1 MEKNIA
7 PEVFNQ
13 KQETYLQSYYKRL
26 DDRLGVTKD
35 TSDYLST
42 SFNQKLEQVA
52 RSKSKGSFGWKA
64 LGSAVVISLTLGML
78 ITRLTMVPAGV
89 ATRGLDA
96 ENWFTQNQHRLSG
109 PVQVIT
115 LLVDDPKDYSL
126 KVVEAAL
133 AVEIEVSATRV
144 GAKYQ
149 ILLEGLIPRAAQQAE
164 VKKLLKLKDD
174 AFGNFNINLNHSEK

>member
-7 PEVFNQ
+7 PEVFDQ

-26 DDRLGVTKD
+26 DERLGVTKD
-35 TSDYLST
+35 TSESLSS

-64 LGSAVVISLTLGML
+64 LSSAVAISLTLGML
-78 ITRLTMVPAGV
+78 ITRLTMMPAGV
-89 ATRGLDA
+89 ATRGVEP
-96 ENWFTQNQHRLSG
+96 ENWFTKNQHLLG
-109 PVQVIT
+109 GTAQVIT
-115 LLVDDPKDYSL
+115 LPVDDPKGYSL

-133 AVEIEVSATRV
+133 AAEIEVTATRS
-144 GAKYQ
+144 GANYQ
-149 ILLEGLIPRAAQQAE
+149 VVLEGLIPRAAQQAE

-174 AFGNFNINLNHSEK
+174 AFGNFNVNLTSSEK